1 MTAEDT
7 GLQFFCPAAK
17 LDHYISTYYFTQ
29 LIDQSNVIL
38 VTVIVAET
46 LTDVI
51 IAKWMECF
59 IQIQYLRNILYLNL
73 YPFRQVRKMGCAV

>member
-51 IAKWMECF
+51 IAK
-59 IQIQYLRNILYLNL
+59 
-73 YPFRQVRKMGCAV
+73 